1 MLLIFGDGSREAYAT
16 LAYIR
21 WVLTDG
27 TVECKLLT
35 GMTRVAPKQK
45 ISIPRMELMGALLV
59 VRLARKIRDTFTFKF
74 KATRYFTDSSAI
86 LGMLKCDSAS
96 FLEFVGTR
104 VSEIKSLSSPEEE
117 WFWIP
122 TDCNL
127 ADLGTRP
134 NVEPGDLAEDSY
146 YQNGQPWMMKPES
159 EWPTKKRFSAPPA
172 EERRKDVVT
181 VASALSATAPGTKF
195 KSLAKLVNTY
205 AYVFQA
211 IKRWKTYRV
220 DPVRMEQRL
229 EPPPP
234 EAMEAA
240 MLYLIQ
246 ESQKE
251 INMKDIESFL
261 PEVNLVRDQYGYERK
276 IIMVGSRGR
285 VVFRVGYDALGVPV
299 LP

>member
-1 MLLIFGDGSREAYAT
+1 MSGLRELKKISFPRSIQPQGIPAEPPMLLVFGDGSREAYAT

-21 WVLTDG
+21 WVQTNG
-27 TVECKLLT
+27 TVVCKLLA
-35 GMTRVAPKQK
+35 GKTRVATKQK
-45 ISIPRMELMGALLV
+45 ISIPRMELMGALLA
-59 VRLARKIRDTFTFKF
+59 VRLARKIRDSFTFRF

-86 LGMLKCDSAS
+86 LGMLKCDSVS

-117 WFWIP
+117 WFWVP

-146 YQNGQPWMMKPES
+146 YQNGQPWMRKPEG
-159 EWPTKKRFSAPPA
+159 EWPTKKQFSAPPA

-195 KSLAKLVNTY
+195 KSLQKLINTY

-211 IKRWKTYRV
+211 IKRWRTYRV
-220 DPVRMEQRL
+220 DPIRWEQRL
-229 EPPPP
+229 EPPHPRP
-234 EAMEAA
+234 WRL
-240 MLYLIQ
+240 LYCI
-246 ESQKE
+246 
-251 INMKDIESFL
+251 
-261 PEVNLVRDQYGYERK
+261 
-276 IIMVGSRGR
+276 
-285 VVFRVGYDALGVPV
+285 
-299 LP
+299 